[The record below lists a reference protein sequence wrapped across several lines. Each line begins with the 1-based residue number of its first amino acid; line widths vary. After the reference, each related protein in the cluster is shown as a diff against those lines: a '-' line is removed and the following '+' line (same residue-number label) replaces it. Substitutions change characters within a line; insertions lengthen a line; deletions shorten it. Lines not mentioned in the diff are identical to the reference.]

1 MKKLFLSESLPKKD
15 SGRKQ
20 ICRVMKLTASFLLLC
35 SCFVFAGHA
44 NSQNAKVSL
53 NKNRVQLQEVLDE
66 IESQTDYLFI
76 SNRDLDLTQKVSV
89 RVKDKSVQE
98 VLEKVLENAGLTF
111 TMEGVNI
118 ILSKE
123 GTPVIAEVQQQ
134 RKKITG
140 TIIDQN
146 GEPVIGAN
154 IVEKGTT
161 NGTVTDIDG
170 KYSLEVSVGSMLSV
184 SYIGYVDKEIKV
196 GKEAT
201 IDIRLAEDTQ
211 ALDEVV
217 VVGYS
222 SKSQSQLSSSVSVV
236 SKENLRG
243 VNSENV
249 SKMLQG
255 KSSGVV
261 VSNGTG
267 QPGSTPSIIIRG
279 TGSIGAG
286 TSPLYVVDGVIGGTA
301 NPNDI
306 ESISILKDAAATGL
320 YGSRA
325 ANGVIIITTKSGK
338 SGKTKINLDSSF
350 GYGWKPNSNLKMMD
364 SQQFYDFHKTMHI
377 DRYNTQYASVQTK
390 PTLDEYL
397 NEKLP
402 LSLLET
408 NTDWRDLH
416 YRTAPSHN
424 HSLSISG
431 GGEKTQFYASL
442 NYYNEKGIFLQT
454 GYEQYNFRA
463 NLKHKI
469 NSKITLSVLSNSRYS
484 KKENNSNGDA
494 FWDSYVLLPWDNPWN
509 EDGTMKSGTED
520 DWMGRHKR
528 NSLYP
533 LQWNYN
539 HVKTKKFSTDVKLD
553 YSITD
558 WLRFSTTN
566 RGDSE
571 SSVGETYYDKRTVQG
586 ANSKGELTVPT
597 TDMTTILT
605 SNLLTA
611 SKNFNKHSISGILG
625 YEYQKSSSS
634 NVTSTGK
641 GIEPGFSVLDVS
653 AEAKSVG
660 GTKNESVFSSVFFQG
675 DYSYDNKYFLVA
687 SYRRDGSS
695 RFGNENRYG
704 NFYSIGGS
712 WLMNKESFLSS
723 FSNLDLL
730 KLRLSYGTT
739 GNANIPD
746 FLAYG
751 IYNYDNQYNNSL
763 ASYPAQMANPY
774 LTWEIA
780 HTLNVGFDVSVFKR
794 IRLELDAYQRT
805 NKDLLQDVPL
815 SSASGFT
822 SQKRNVGSVR
832 NRGVDLNLHT
842 NNLVG
847 TFSWNTDLN
856 FSLNRNKVLKLNK
869 GQSIIS
875 GNTCIQE
882 GRELGYFYM
891 REWAGVDPQTGA
903 PLWVSW
909 LDENGN
915 VINEDSGIK
924 PTKVE
929 TTSNYNEASLL
940 YIAPIHPDFTIGFRN
955 QLAYKGFELD
965 FLFNFVKGGNVY
977 NSSRELIDSDGSQAT
992 QNQMNLMDDWNR
1004 WEKPGDIATHPK
1016 PILDSKTNS
1025 NKASSRY
1032 IESTTHLRLQNI
1044 TFSYTF
1050 PHDLVKKVSISNLR
1064 LFVSGDNLLLITG
1077 YSGEDPE
1084 FNYEG
1089 NGSSGWQ
1096 YPSPRKVFFGINL
1109 EF

>member
-1 MKKLFLSESLPKKD
+1 MKKLFLSESLPQKD

-184 SYIGYVDKEIKV
+184 SYICYVDKEIKV

-364 SQQFYDFHKTMHI
+364 
-377 DRYNTQYASVQTK
+377 
-390 PTLDEYL
+390 
-397 NEKLP
+397 
-402 LSLLET
+402 
-408 NTDWRDLH
+408 
-416 YRTAPSHN
+416 
-424 HSLSISG
+424 
-431 GGEKTQFYASL
+431 
-442 NYYNEKGIFLQT
+442 
-454 GYEQYNFRA
+454 
-463 NLKHKI
+463 
-469 NSKITLSVLSNSRYS
+469 
-484 KKENNSNGDA
+484 
-494 FWDSYVLLPWDNPWN
+494 
-509 EDGTMKSGTED
+509 
-520 DWMGRHKR
+520 
-528 NSLYP
+528 
-533 LQWNYN
+533 
-539 HVKTKKFSTDVKLD
+539 
-553 YSITD
+553 
-558 WLRFSTTN
+558 
-566 RGDSE
+566 
-571 SSVGETYYDKRTVQG
+571 
-586 ANSKGELTVPT
+586 
-597 TDMTTILT
+597 
-605 SNLLTA
+605 
-611 SKNFNKHSISGILG
+611 
-625 YEYQKSSSS
+625 
-634 NVTSTGK
+634 
-641 GIEPGFSVLDVS
+641 
-653 AEAKSVG
+653 
-660 GTKNESVFSSVFFQG
+660 
-675 DYSYDNKYFLVA
+675 
-687 SYRRDGSS
+687 
-695 RFGNENRYG
+695 
-704 NFYSIGGS
+704 
-712 WLMNKESFLSS
+712 
-723 FSNLDLL
+723 
-730 KLRLSYGTT
+730 
-739 GNANIPD
+739 
-746 FLAYG
+746 
-751 IYNYDNQYNNSL
+751 
-763 ASYPAQMANPY
+763 
-774 LTWEIA
+774 
-780 HTLNVGFDVSVFKR
+780 
-794 IRLELDAYQRT
+794 
-805 NKDLLQDVPL
+805 
-815 SSASGFT
+815 
-822 SQKRNVGSVR
+822 
-832 NRGVDLNLHT
+832 
-842 NNLVG
+842 
-847 TFSWNTDLN
+847 
-856 FSLNRNKVLKLNK
+856 
-869 GQSIIS
+869 
-875 GNTCIQE
+875 
-882 GRELGYFYM
+882 
-891 REWAGVDPQTGA
+891 
-903 PLWVSW
+903 
-909 LDENGN
+909 
-915 VINEDSGIK
+915 
-924 PTKVE
+924 
-929 TTSNYNEASLL
+929 
-940 YIAPIHPDFTIGFRN
+940 
-955 QLAYKGFELD
+955 
-965 FLFNFVKGGNVY
+965 
-977 NSSRELIDSDGSQAT
+977 
-992 QNQMNLMDDWNR
+992 
-1004 WEKPGDIATHPK
+1004 
-1016 PILDSKTNS
+1016 
-1025 NKASSRY
+1025 
-1032 IESTTHLRLQNI
+1032 
-1044 TFSYTF
+1044 
-1050 PHDLVKKVSISNLR
+1050 
-1064 LFVSGDNLLLITG
+1064 
-1077 YSGEDPE
+1077 
-1084 FNYEG
+1084 
-1089 NGSSGWQ
+1089 
-1096 YPSPRKVFFGINL
+1096 
-1109 EF
+1109 